1 MSELWR
7 RCLERLEGEL
17 SAEDMHTYLMPLQ
30 AGEDD
35 EGLRLLAPNAY
46 TLDFVKAEFLPRIG
60 KVVDVQPLNI
70 PLFAVLIMAYSMGRY
85 TEGRAAPISWQR
97 WRSTS
102 SRRRTASRARSR
114 SKRP

>member
-30 AGEDD
+30 ASEDAD
-35 EGLRLLAPNAY
+35 GLRLLAPNAY

-60 KVVDVQPLNI
+60 KVVDPLNGSPGDV
-70 PLFAVLIMAYSMGRY
+70 PLEVGALGSRRIEKSTGRF
-85 TEGRAAPISWQR
+85 Q
-97 WRSTS
+97 TS
-102 SRRRTASRARSR
+102 SCPGEFDHNLDPHYT
-114 SKRP
+114 